1 MKVLIVILLLAL
13 LAKDVSHIDDPN
25 NIMRGFAQGLCFFV
39 GGIWVL
45 SNINL
50 ALMKKYWPV
59 FGYLLVSLVSGLLS
73 PIMETALIQT
83 ASLVAVLFFAI
94 AYFEL
99 QSRRP
104 GDPTDLYFNTTILAY
119 AVVCSISLLM
129 VKLNPSIAYGIVGQW
144 VTNPEA
150 AIRFRGIYP
159 VSGMLGAASGLLA
172 GFVLFRQG
180 KWWWRAPVLG
190 VGLACLALTQSRT
203 FWVATFVT
211 SILIWWVY
219 RPRYRKLL
227 AAVTLGVGIM
237 VVTVEMLG
245 LNVDTRDL
253 SKAARAGSVSTLTGR
268 IPLWENAMEAF
279 SERPFIGYG
288 STLGSY
294 ALEYGSDNT
303 NASFSHEKR
312 EGRSLSTETMHNGYF
327 QTMLDL
333 GLFGTFFYVM
343 IFVTAIRRIYLRD
356 KLRKYGAVSYAVVFM
371 AIANMGESIVY
382 SAAVSHSIVF
392 WIAVVFAL
400 HRFTPEPVKRV
411 QNEKPAANK
420 NIEAAENKTTLTS
433 RKRNLA

>member
-1 MKVLIVILLLAL
+1 VKVLIVILLLAL
-13 LAKDVSHIDDPN
+13 LAKDASHINDPN
-25 NIMRGFAQGLCFFV
+25 NIMRGFAQGLCFLV
-39 GGIWVL
+39 GVSWMLGHT
-45 SNINL
+45 NL
-50 ALMKKYWPV
+50 ALIKKYWPI
-59 FGYLLVSLVSGLLS
+59 FGYLFISLVSGLLS

-94 AYFEL
+94 AYFES

-119 AVVCSISLLM
+119 AVICSISLLM
-129 VKLNPSIAYGIVGQW
+129 IKLDPSIAYGIVGQW
-144 VTNPEA
+144 VENPEA

-159 VSGMLGAASGLLA
+159 ISGMLGAASGLFV

-180 KWWWRAPVLG
+180 KWWWRAPVLA

-203 FWVATFVT
+203 FWVATFVA

-219 RPRYRKLL
+219 RPQYRKLL
-227 AAVTLGVGIM
+227 AAVTIAVGIM
-237 VVTVEMLG
+237 VITVELLG
-245 LNVDTRDL
+245 LSVDTRDL
-253 SKAARAGSVSTLTGR
+253 SKAARAGSLSTLTGR
-268 IPLWENAMEAF
+268 LPLWETAIEDF
-279 SERPFIGYG
+279 SKRPFIGYG

-294 ALEYGSDNT
+294 ALRYDSDNT
-303 NASFSHEKR
+303 ATLVSSPRR
-312 EGRSLSTETMHNGYF
+312 EGRSLSAETIHNGYF

-333 GLFGTFFYVM
+333 GVFGGFFYVM
-343 IFVTAIRRIYLRD
+343 IFVIAIRRMYLRD
-356 KLRKYGAVSYAVVFM
+356 ELRRYGAVGYAVVFM

-400 HRFTPEPVKRV
+400 HRFTPEVVKRV

-420 NIEAAENKTTLTS
+420 NVEAVRNKAILTS
-433 RKRNLA
+433 RKRKLA